1 MTRRWPQPRSLR
13 VRLTASFV
21 LLGGLLVLVAAIGAS
36 VLIGRAVWLPLDA
49 ALEEEAQDLALVLRE
64 EARESRRQSGGGHEA
79 GEAVAQI
86 AGERDLGKNK
96 FVAIVDGAGRPLATH
111 GRIPEGVL
119 ATVLVGDPATRAYF
133 VTDAD
138 RTFRVVRHP
147 DAAGSWVVV
156 GVRADRQRHG
166 VARARLALGAG
177 ATALLLVLGM
187 VAWRTTTRATA
198 EIDGIA
204 AELEALAAESLHR
217 RVSRR
222 DTSEVDRLAV
232 ALNGL
237 LERLDRAVSHLRR
250 FTADAA
256 HELRTPLAALRA
268 RLETA
273 LASDGTADAHRD
285 GLLDALEQT
294 ERLSILAEDLLTLS
308 AIEAA
313 DDVVGDD
320 APGHGGAAREVVDL
334 SSVAREVCDF
344 LEPVA
349 EEQGR
354 VLTLTATPGA
364 LVAGSAKLLKR
375 VLVNVLDNAFR
386 HTRDRGGIAVAVER
400 GGEMV
405 TVRVRDDGPGFDASD
420 PERVFRRFG
429 HRSSPRGGAGL
440 GLAICQEIVRKHRGR
455 LEVQSDP
462 HAGTTV
468 VVSLPA
474 LRGPAA

>member
-1 MTRRWPQPRSLR
+1 MTAAWQPRSLR

-21 LLGGLLVLVAAIGAS
+21 LLGGLLVTVAALGASALVA
-36 VLIGRAVWLPLDA
+36 RAVWLPLDA
-49 ALEEEAQDLALVLRE
+49 ALTEEAADLALVLRE
-64 EARESRRQSGGGHEA
+64 EIRESRRGATLDHGAHD
-79 GEAVAQI
+79 AVEQI
-86 AGERDLGKNK
+86 AGERDLGKGK
-96 FVAIVDGAGRPLATH
+96 FVVIVDAAGKPLATH
-111 GRIPEGVL
+111 GRIPDGVL
-119 ATVLVGDPATRAYF
+119 RTVVAGDPATRAYF
-133 VTDAD
+133 LTEGEHAY
-138 RTFRVVRHP
+138 RVVRHP
-147 DAAGSWVVV
+147 DEDGTWVVV

-166 VARARLALGAG
+166 VLRARWALGAG
-177 ATALLLVLGM
+177 ATALLIVLGAI
-187 VAWRTTTRATA
+187 AWRITSRATA

-204 AELEALAAESLHR
+204 AELEALEAESLHR

-232 ALNGL
+232 ALNRL

-273 LASDGTADAHRD
+273 LASDAGADAQRD
-285 GLLDALEQT
+285 GVIDALEQT

-308 AIEAA
+308 AVEAS
-313 DDVVGDD
+313 DDVVTG
-320 APGHGGAAREVVDL
+320 EEVDL

-354 VLTLTATPGA
+354 ALVLTTEPDVTVP
-364 LVAGSAKLLKR
+364 GSARLLKR

-386 HTRDRGGIAVAVER
+386 HTRAGGGITVDVAR
-400 GGEMV
+400 AGGMV
-405 TVRVRDDGPGFDASD
+405 TVRVSDDGPGFDASD

-429 HRSSPRGGAGL
+429 HRSTRHSGAGL
-440 GLAICQEIVRKHRGR
+440 GLAICQEIVRKHHGR
-455 LEVQSDP
+455 LEVHSSP
-462 HAGTTV
+462 HGGTTV
-468 VVSLPA
+468 TFALPA
-474 LRGPAA
+474 RQPAA

>member
-1 MTRRWPQPRSLR
+1 MTAAWQPRSLR

-21 LLGGLLVLVAAIGAS
+21 LLGGLLVTVAALGASALVA
-36 VLIGRAVWLPLDA
+36 RAVWLPLDA
-49 ALEEEAQDLALVLRE
+49 ALAEEAADLALVLRE
-64 EARESRRQSGGGHEA
+64 EIREARRGATGDHGARD
-79 GEAVAQI
+79 AVEQI
-86 AGERDLGKNK
+86 AGERDLGKGK
-96 FVAIVDGAGRPLATH
+96 FVAIVDAAGKPLATH
-111 GRIPEGVL
+111 GRIPDGVL
-119 ATVLVGDPATRAYF
+119 RTVVTGDPSTRAYF
-133 VTDAD
+133 VTEDEHAY
-138 RTFRVVRHP
+138 RVVRHP
-147 DAAGSWVVV
+147 DEDGTWVVV

-166 VARARLALGAG
+166 VLRARWALGAG
-177 ATALLLVLGM
+177 AVALLAVLGAI
-187 VAWRTTTRATA
+187 AWRITSRATA

-204 AELEALAAESLHR
+204 AELEALEAESLHR

-232 ALNGL
+232 ALNRL

-273 LASDGTADAHRD
+273 LASDAGTDAQRD
-285 GLLDALEQT
+285 GVIEAQRDGVIDALEQT

-308 AIEAA
+308 AVEAS
-313 DDVVGDD
+313 DDVVSGE
-320 APGHGGAAREVVDL
+320 AVDL

-354 VLTLTATPGA
+354 ALVLTTVPGA
-364 LVAGSAKLLKR
+364 MVPGSAKLLKR

-386 HTRDRGGIAVAVER
+386 HTRAGGGITVDVARADET
-400 GGEMV
+400 V
-405 TVRVRDDGPGFDASD
+405 TVRVSDDGPGFDASD

-429 HRSSPRGGAGL
+429 HRSSGRGGAGL

-455 LEVQSDP
+455 LDVRSSP
-462 HAGTTV
+462 HGGTTV
-468 VVSLPA
+468 TFALPA
-474 LRGPAA
+474 RPPAA